1 MTIVH
6 YIPDEFIQ
14 FLLVLVFS
22 LIIGLEQRRHHIN
35 ENEDLLFGTDRT
47 FTFIGLL
54 GYVLFIA
61 DPKSHVPFLAGFVIT
76 GILLAIQYFQ
86 KISQIIVMV

>member
-1 MTIVH
+1 MSIQH
-6 YIPDEFIQ
+6 LIPDEFIK

-22 LIIGLEQRRHHIN
+22 LVIGLEQRRHHIT
-35 ENEDLLFGTDRT
+35 ENEVLLFGTDRT

-61 DPKSHVPFLAGFVIT
+61 DPKS
-76 GILLAIQYFQ
+76 
-86 KISQIIVMV
+86 